1 VIESQR
7 GGGRIGQPPR
17 VAPLFGEASSWLLW
31 PDTAGVAPDTPDFEF
46 QGDDIGEVHRPRVF
60 EFAPARPNGRA
71 ALVLAGGGY
80 TKLVVSYEGVDV
92 ARWLGSLGFHA
103 YLLAHRFPQAR
114 WAVGGRNGSQA
125 PLDDAMEAMRQI
137 RARHRFESLGAF
149 GLSSGGHLAASLA
162 ANYPPGWTPPEST
175 HAHENPRPNFLV
187 VGYAPISTNA
197 KGRTLVADKP
207 PLPPPEK
214 QALYEALQPD
224 MQLADRPP
232 PTFIVYSAEDPVV
245 PVENAYR
252 LGAALRA
259 RGAVAEIHVYAQGP
273 HGFALRET
281 GLPISRWPEACAA
294 WLHSLGQGPEQ
305 GPGLEK

>member
-1 VIESQR
+1 MTFN
-7 GGGRIGQPPR
+7 
-17 VAPLFGEASSWLLW
+17 FGETSSWLLW
-31 PDTAGVAPDTPDFEF
+31 PDDSAPGERDFEF
-46 QGDDIGEVHRPRVF
+46 QGDDVSEVHRPRVF
-60 EFAPARPNGRA
+60 EFAPAKPAGRA

-92 ARWLGSLGFHA
+92 ARWLNTLGIHA

-114 WAVGGRNGSQA
+114 WAVDGRSGSQA
-125 PLDDAMEAMRQI
+125 PVDDAIEAMRRI
-137 RARHRFESLGAF
+137 RARNPRFDSVGAL
-149 GLSSGGHLAASLA
+149 GLSSGGHLAACLA
-162 ANYPPGWTPPEST
+162 SNYPRGW
-175 HAHENPRPNFLV
+175 HAPASSHANQSSRPDFLI

-197 KGRTLVADKP
+197 TGRTLVANKP
-207 PLPPPEK
+207 PLAPPEK

-224 MQLADRPP
+224 AQLSDDPP

-259 RGAVAEIHVYAQGP
+259 RGASVETHVYARGA

-281 GLPISRWPEACAA
+281 DLPIGRWPEACAA
-294 WLHSLGQGPEQ
+294 WLGGLPAAREQ
-305 GPGLEK
+305 